1 MATRLQVCLPLGNQ
15 PSAAADPT
23 KEANKVCFLK
33 VRSVAAEELACQET
47 RSQASLTYHHVSH
60 NLFRFDSGTIAAH
73 TGGSCDE
80 VQHLLP
86 LQNQKAIAA
95 QLLLVPSG
103 KKCCTSS
110 QEHTVVFE
118 SP

>member
-1 MATRLQVCLPLGNQ
+1 MATRLQVCLPLGGQ
-15 PSAAADPT
+15 PSATADPT

-86 LQNQKAIAA
+86 LQNQK
-95 QLLLVPSG
+95 QLLCNCFWPLVAKGAALHRRS
-103 KKCCTSS
+103 T
-110 QEHTVVFE
+110 Q
-118 SP
+118 